1 MGQNKL
7 EAYRYALRNIRK
19 YKNNLEKNFAK
30 NYMYICSQEWSNL
43 NVKNITRKSKAEEK
57 GKYIISDNDTCCFFL
72 TR

>member
-30 NYMYICSQEWSNL
+30 SYMYICSQEWSNL
-43 NVKNITRKSKAEEK
+43 NVKNMTRKSIAEEK
-57 GKYIISDNDTCCFFL
+57 GKYIISDNDTYFFL